1 MEEAGGA
8 VVEKNNFARKLGSA
22 DKKTREKGLSLL
34 VLWLSVQK
42 DVGEDELKKIW
53 KGLFYCLWHSDK
65 AHVQGDLIN
74 KLAGILESLDAD
86 TSLAFFEVFLTT
98 MRREW
103 GGIDR
108 LRLDKFYRLL
118 RQFLIRVFTLLQKS
132 KWDEETIGKY
142 MNALVEK
149 SLLANDQYPALGV
162 NLHFVDIF
170 LTELRKFQPI
180 SAGTLRLMLQPCY
193 ATLASAPDKSLLK
206 RVKECVFMPLLEE
219 AQTFVM
225 KTQDGSEVDENSFG
239 PHVVSLP
246 LGARLFELASL
257 ESTPQANRKILY
269 DINAEYAKLDKL
281 VAAAG
286 IDLSSIKIGGGNSD
300 IEMTEVRSSVPTR
313 QSARQAG
320 KRASMEIVDAGNGV
334 GKKRKVKEIK
344 DVPTPYDNPAD
355 SPILNLVE
363 PSVLE
368 VLSASGKKKNP
379 LRLSSKRTVPTLLE
393 LERLEETTK
402 GIRTEEAHVEQN
414 DDQIVKVTEKKK
426 KGKKKAVSET
436 AQVQASS
443 KKKGTKSVGVGK
455 SSPVPAVATGG
466 TATISEQSEQVQAG
480 AGDLSGMRDA
490 DSVINVSVD
499 DSVISN
505 LEQKFAS
512 IAAETNQEARS
523 NGSSGEATPTE
534 SSGKKKRKRGK
545 AAEVTEPSLSENTSS
560 PGQVKSNGVE
570 QTPGSNSAKKKK
582 VKFMLKNNIVWKPNN
597 PLPPQS
603 MRTPPSATPRGS
615 ALKKGVPAGPIRVT
629 PTRKVPSRKSARHE

>member
-1 MEEAGGA
+1 
-8 VVEKNNFARKLGSA
+8 
-22 DKKTREKGLSLL
+22 
-34 VLWLSVQK
+34 VQ

-118 RQFLIRVFTLLQKS
+118 RQFLTRVFTLLQKS

-142 MNALVEK
+142 MNALVER

-170 LTELRKFQPI
+170 LTELRKFQPL

-193 ATLASAPDKSLLK
+193 AILASSPEKTLLK

-219 AQTFVM
+219 TQIFVKNM
-225 KTQDGSEVDENSFG
+225 QDGSEVDKKSFG

-246 LGARLFELASL
+246 LGARLFDLASL
-257 ESTPQANRKILY
+257 ESTPQANRKVLY

-286 IDLSSIKIGGGNSD
+286 IDLSSIKIGGGCNSD
-300 IEMTEVRSSVPTR
+300 VEMAEVRSNVPTR

-320 KRASMEIVDAGNGV
+320 KRATMEPVDVGNGV

-344 DVPTPYDNPAD
+344 DVPTPYDNPTD

-363 PSVLE
+363 SSVSD
-368 VLSASGKKKNP
+368 VLSINNKKKNQV
-379 LRLSSKRTVPTLLE
+379 RLSSKKKTSTSVKKSSLE
-393 LERLEETTK
+393 KIAQGTGSEK
-402 GIRTEEAHVEQN
+402 ADVEQN
-414 DDQIVKVTEKKK
+414 DDQIVKVVTEKKK
-426 KGKKKAVSET
+426 KGKKNAVTET

-455 SSPVPAVATGG
+455 GSPVPAG
-466 TATISEQSEQVQAG
+466 THRS
-480 AGDLSGMRDA
+480 
-490 DSVINVSVD
+490 
-499 DSVISN
+499 
-505 LEQKFAS
+505 
-512 IAAETNQEARS
+512 QE
-523 NGSSGEATPTE
+523 
-534 SSGKKKRKRGK
+534 
-545 AAEVTEPSLSENTSS
+545 
-560 PGQVKSNGVE
+560 
-570 QTPGSNSAKKKK
+570 
-582 VKFMLKNNIVWKPNN
+582 
-597 PLPPQS
+597 
-603 MRTPPSATPRGS
+603 
-615 ALKKGVPAGPIRVT
+615 
-629 PTRKVPSRKSARHE
+629 